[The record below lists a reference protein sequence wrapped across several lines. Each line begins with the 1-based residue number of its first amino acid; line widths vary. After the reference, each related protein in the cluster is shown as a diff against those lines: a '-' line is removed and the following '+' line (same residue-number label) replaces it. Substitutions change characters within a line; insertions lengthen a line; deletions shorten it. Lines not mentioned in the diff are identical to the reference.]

1 MPMIIRFVPLAPGEN
16 PGDPELGGWR
26 PLHPSFFKS
35 SATAVEDLPL
45 SLEEAVRVVAA
56 RIARF
61 QLRQA
66 IEIVA
71 QRLAKY
77 QQALSSNH

>member
-1 MPMIIRFVPLAPGEN
+1 MTPIIIRFVPLAPGEK

-26 PLHPSFFKS
+26 PLHRGFFKS
-35 SATAVEDLPL
+35 SAVAVEALPL
-45 SLEEAVRVVAA
+45 SLEQVVRIVAA

-71 QRLAKY
+71 QRLA
-77 QQALSSNH
+77 N